1 MNFEKHFRKQDIPEA
16 VKELNCIEDLMKLVL
31 LNLHSGGLERAEK
44 RLYEALRSVEQLMR
58 LNKIKQN
65 EDMILAH
72 RNLLEEFFGEQNQ
85 TLHS

>member
-44 RLYEALRSVEQLMR
+44 RLYEALKSVNNLIR
-58 LNKIKQN
+58 LNKAKQN

-72 RNLLEEFFGEQNQ
+72 KNLLEEFFGEQNQ

>member
-1 MNFEKHFRKQDIPEA
+1 MNFKKHFREQDIPEA
-16 VKELNCIEDLMKLVL
+16 IKELNCIEDLMKLVL

-44 RLYEALRSVEQLMR
+44 RLYEALKSVNNLIR
-58 LNKIKQN
+58 LNKAKQN

-72 RNLLEEFFGEQNQ
+72 KNLLEEFFGEQNQ

>member
-31 LNLHSGGLERAEK
+31 LNIHSGDLERAEK
-44 RLYEALRSVEQLMR
+44 RLYEALRSVDNLIR
-58 LNKIKQN
+58 LNKAKQN
-65 EDMILAH
+65 EDIIMAH
-72 RNLLEEFFGEQNQ
+72 KELLEEFFNEQNQ